1 MPIIARC
8 SELLKNPKTTK
19 YGSSLKRP
27 IDRRMDKEDVVQ
39 INSGIL
45 SVKKNETMPF
55 AMT

>member
-19 YGSSLKRP
+19 YGSSPKRP
-27 IDRRMDKEDVVQ
+27 IDRRMDTEDVVQ